1 MSDLRVDVAVVGA
14 GLMGA
19 ATAWEL
25 SRRGVSV
32 ALVEAFEAGHVHGSS
47 HGTSR
52 IVRRA
57 YADPFYLGLTGRAFE
72 SWQRAEDDTGT
83 TLLELTGGVD
93 HGATRDPVGLAGLLT
108 EHGVACDLLSAD
120 EAAAR
125 WPGMRFDGPVLHH
138 PQAGH
143 LDADAA
149 VAAWVRR
156 LRERGGTVLER
167 TRVTSVE
174 PVGAGALVRTD
185 GPAIAAGTVVVAA
198 GPWLPEL
205 AASLGVPVDLPPLA
219 VTQQQVFHFRRT
231 DPDVPWPI
239 FVHKGR
245 LQLFGLLSGADG
257 GVRPAFKVAQHDG
270 GTATTASTRDGRID
284 PLSRERVMRYVTEYL
299 PGLAP
304 EPVAQGSC
312 LYVTTPTEDFV
323 LDRVGPVVVASP
335 CSGHGAKFA
344 ALIGE
349 MAADLALGAAVTEPR
364 FALSHAGS
372 LV

>member
-1 MSDLRVDVAVVGA
+1 MTDLQVEVAVVGA

-25 SRRGVSV
+25 ARRGVSV
-32 ALVEAFEAGHVHGSS
+32 ALVEAHDPGHVHGSS

-57 YADPFYLGLTGRAFE
+57 YADPFYLQLTGRSFDA
-72 SWQRAEDDTGT
+72 WQRAEDDTGT
-83 TLLELTGGVD
+83 TLLTMTGGLD
-93 HGATRDPVGLAGLLT
+93 TGSRRDPEGLARLMAEQRIDCELL
-108 EHGVACDLLSAD
+108 
-120 EAAAR
+120 AAAEAESR
-125 WPGMRFDGPVLHH
+125 WPGMGFDGPVLFH

-156 LRERGGTVLER
+156 AQELGATVLGR
-167 TRVTSVE
+167 TRVTGVDV
-174 PVGAGALVRTD
+174 VGDGALVRTD
-185 GPAIAAGTVVVAA
+185 GPTIAAGTVVVAA

-205 AASLGVPVDLPPLA
+205 AGSLGLPLVLPPIV
-219 VTQQQVFHFRRT
+219 VTQQQVFHFRRHE
-231 DPDVPWPI
+231 PEVPWPV
-239 FVHKGR
+239 FVHKGE
-245 LQLFGLLSGADG
+245 LQLFGLPSGADG
-257 GVRPAFKVAQHDG
+257 GPRPAFKVAEHG
-270 GTATTASTRDGRID
+270 NGTPTTATGRTGRVDPVSRD
-284 PLSRERVMRYVTEYL
+284 RVLRHVAEFL

-312 LYVTTPTEDFV
+312 LYTNTPDEDFV
-323 LDRVGPVVVASP
+323 LDRVGPIVVASP

-349 MAADLALGAAVTEPR
+349 LAADLAQDRAAALPR
-364 FALSHAGS
+364 FS
-372 LV
+372 LPVPARA